1 MYLMPE
7 SKRFPLYNFK
17 VGLVDA
23 LMLPPKAVVQGSM
36 ASQLQEVERRSDN
49 SDMDEGAQPL
59 PELQTP
65 PGQGVLDTETRRLI
79 GRFLRDFTGLSTAA
93 WIQSK
98 AQSTMKRVV
107 TRLVDKHRILFN
119 RSMAS
124 QLQEVERRSDNSD
137 MDEGAQPLPELQ
149 TPPGQGVLDTE
160 TRRLIGRFLRDF
172 TGLSTAAWIQSKAQ
186 STMKRV
192 VTRLVDK
199 HRILFNNMVNE
210 LSLDQRGLDRS
221 FVSQV
226 AQTEFAN
233 GNINWGRIASLLAFC
248 AVLSQA
254 LKENQQERCVE
265 LVAQEVSTY
274 LLSHQRTWLVQH
286 NGWDGF
292 AEFFK
297 EDDLESTVRNGL
309 FAFVGLVSVTAALR
323 CLIR

>member
-1 MYLMPE
+1 MPE

-23 LMLPPKAVVQGSM
+23 LMLPPKAVVQG
-36 ASQLQEVERRSDN
+36 
-49 SDMDEGAQPL
+49 
-59 PELQTP
+59 
-65 PGQGVLDTETRRLI
+65 
-79 GRFLRDFTGLSTAA
+79 
-93 WIQSK
+93 
-98 AQSTMKRVV
+98 
-107 TRLVDKHRILFN
+107 
-119 RSMAS
+119 SMAS